1 MRLLNHC
8 DMEKFRGRGG
18 AHPYN
23 SNPDVI
29 QKCSTSHSDLD
40 AGTQ

>member
-8 DMEKFRGRGG
+8 DKKKFRGRGG
-18 AHPYN
+18 AQPHY
-23 SNPDVI
+23 SNLDFI

-40 AGTQ
+40 AGTE